1 MSENVM
7 WVDIIPSSTA
17 ITTVYVGHSEDLDT
31 RSIGLRMGEAAR
43 AAARTLAHRIESA
56 TGRTVRVRAQRYG
69 ERGRTEFMRI
79 PVTVQRYRMM
89 PVDGELKDSYTLYWE
104 DRPCSTAHSSREAE
118 SQVRRWGKPTKV
130 VRKLAYWWG
139 DHSNNTRDFRVLR
152 TDDLTTSFT

>member
-1 MSENVM
+1 MSVVK
-7 WVDIIPSSTA
+7 WVDIVPNSTD
-17 ITTVYVGHSEDLDT
+17 ITTVFVGHSEDLDN
-31 RSIGLRMGEAAR
+31 RSIGSRMGGAAR
-43 AAARTLAHRIESA
+43 DAARTLASRIESA
-56 TGRTVRVRAQRYG
+56 TGRVVRVRTQRYG

-139 DHSNNTRDFRVLR
+139 EHENGTRQFSVIR
-152 TDDLTTSFT
+152 TENLTASFQ